1 MTRWRYRKG
10 LHDVGNG
17 VFAYLQPDGGWGW
30 SNAGLIAG
38 DGESLLVDTLF
49 DLRLTAEM
57 LAEMRRADPAA
68 AAIDTVVNTHANGD
82 HCWGNQLVSQAEI
95 IATRRAAEEMAE
107 LPPPTMARLM
117 RAAAGAARLG
127 GWGRTVAK
135 LLAILGVARLSHL
148 VTAGPFVDRIFGS
161 FDFTGVELVPPNR
174 TFDESLEL
182 TVGGKSV
189 ELIEVGPAH
198 TRGDAMVWVPEDS
211 VLFAGDILFI
221 EGHPILWEG
230 PVDNWIRALDRI
242 LDMDPAVIVP
252 GHGPITDRRG
262 VARLRDYFTTLKA
275 EVQKRFDAGLDAV
288 EAARDITLEGF
299 ETWGDAERLAV
310 NVDTLYRGLRG
321 AGQKPDVI
329 DLFARMAELHRR
341 MA

>member
-1 MTRWRYRKG
+1 
-10 LHDVGNG
+10 
-17 VFAYLQPDGGWGW
+17 
-30 SNAGLIAG
+30 
-38 DGESLLVDTLF
+38 
-49 DLRLTAEM
+49 
-57 LAEMRRADPAA
+57 
-68 AAIDTVVNTHANGD
+68 
-82 HCWGNQLVSQAEI
+82 
-95 IATRRAAEEMAE
+95 
-107 LPPPTMARLM
+107 
-117 RAAAGAARLG
+117 
-127 GWGRTVAK
+127 
-135 LLAILGVARLSHL
+135 
-148 VTAGPFVDRIFGS
+148 
-161 FDFTGVELVPPNR
+161 
-174 TFDESLEL
+174 
-182 TVGGKSV
+182 
-189 ELIEVGPAH
+189 
-198 TRGDAMVWVPEDS
+198 MVWVPEDS